1 MSLRVG
7 VRIPGRPRPGARPC
21 PGQVHGQGWWLCCE
35 ASATGLN
42 VEFLGVARTLIV
54 VSGASGALYTQLQI
68 AVVWVIHNLK
78 SLPELK

>member
-1 MSLRVG
+1 M
-7 VRIPGRPRPGARPC
+7 VRAGGCAAR
-21 PGQVHGQGWWLCCE
+21 QVPQ
-35 ASATGLN
+35 GLN